1 LKIFASEIALALSLL
16 GSDGSAGPPTQ
27 TRIEETICMARNIYH
42 EARGEPKLGQIAV
55 GYVVLNRVEESEG
68 GTAPTPCE
76 IITSGAFV
84 WTEKALNAYP
94 HEWEAYQKAMYIAVG
109 TLEGTLPN
117 PIGGATYFYA
127 GSSKPGWAR
136 PLDQVAHIGRHR
148 FLADERNTNG

>member
-16 GSDGSAGPPTQ
+16 GNDGSAGPPTHAQ
-27 TRIEETICMARNIYH
+27 IEEAVCMARNIYH

-55 GYVVLNRVEESEG
+55 GYVVLNRVEEPGDRFEK
-68 GTAPTPCE
+68 TPCE
-76 IITSGAFV
+76 VITSGEFV

-117 PIGGATYFYA
+117 PIGDATYFYA
-127 GSSKPGWAR
+127 GSQTPRWAR
-136 PLDQVAHIGRHR
+136 PFEQVARIGRHR
-148 FLADERNTNG
+148 FLEDERNTNG